1 VTERMTYEETMAW
14 GAEQYRDVLDALAEV
29 GLDGEFTQ
37 TGGMCAALQVTLDGG
52 YYLLFTD
59 QEDTLSWSR
68 VEHEGWY
75 VGLFE
80 PEERRKAAVQ
90 SATCLTRWLPPY
102 SRGSRGA
109 GPTRRIRRL
118 AAQDDRPVP
127 SLGRLRTRKRSA
139 EWRTSCVVTF
149 SRRHEP
155 RQPGRRSA
163 RVSPTPG

>member
-1 VTERMTYEETMAW
+1 MERMSYNETMDW
-14 GAEQYRDVLDALAEV
+14 GARQYRDVLDALAEV

-80 PEERRKAAVQ
+80 PEERRKVDGPVRYLLDPDGSPVMAVE
-90 SATCLTRWLPPY
+90 
-102 SRGSRGA
+102 
-109 GPTRRIRRL
+109 L
-118 AAQDDRPVP
+118 AQ
-127 SLGRLRTRKRSA
+127 
-139 EWRTSCVVTF
+139 
-149 SRRHEP
+149 
-155 RQPGRRSA
+155 
-163 RVSPTPG
+163 RVLKGETL